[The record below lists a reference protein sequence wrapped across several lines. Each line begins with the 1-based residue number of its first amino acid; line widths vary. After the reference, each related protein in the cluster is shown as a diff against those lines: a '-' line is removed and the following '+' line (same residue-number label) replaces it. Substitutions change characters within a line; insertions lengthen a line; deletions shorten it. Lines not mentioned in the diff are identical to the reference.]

1 MTGNRSK
8 EEFSVQQM
16 GQDQQERAGLWS
28 LDINV
33 SVTQMRVSITKMG
46 GIRHLHV
53 VQRGTWFLSFTK
65 RGPEEML

>member
-1 MTGNRSK
+1 MIGNTSK

-46 GIRHLHV
+46 GIRRLHV